1 MKVVTLKDGSLFGEM
16 ALNDSSALRKASIIT
31 SSDCHFSVLNKKTF
45 NNCIKMGT
53 QKHLREL
60 LQFFIELPIFN
71 GIPEGVFYHKYYT
84 NLSKFTVVKGKN
96 IMDQGGK
103 PENIILLQTGAYGVT
118 TRMSLYELTRLIFR
132 YAKYFNISTDP
143 NETLKNVN
151 NNKKKEFI
159 GNINDI
165 KAKYRLLF
173 QNVINIVNEEN
184 RLLNDNLIFK
194 KYYYSQQFIRIA
206 EISCPEVIINEEY
219 LDDNGLF
226 AFSIEAKSPENII
239 YTLSTSF
246 YNELKSKNI
255 TVRKNNEKLLFKKMN
270 IMIQRLLIVRNSLIN
285 SFFDY
290 QSKRDIGESV
300 IKELEEKILLQLKKK
315 RSLVK
320 KDEKIL
326 LTNEN
331 ENKEK
336 NFLTNINTNSSI
348 YNSYL
353 IKNKIHN
360 LNKYYKEVSSKKDN
374 NSYNMKNTKNISSLI
389 SFKEFDK
396 NGEKEQKFK
405 NNIYNNKMNSFQK
418 DKNIKFSHNSLKKN
432 KNILPTSQKNKFNIT
447 NKDLNYANQ
456 LPFKNREIDFF
467 FSLYDKNDTEGIITI
482 NNYSNKIS
490 NTEYNTSRNLNNKFT
505 QIKNQ
510 NKNILNSIR
519 IKSDDRII
527 KNVFPSTKK
536 VLMNNLIWENIK
548 SVLKSPLHRLNAI
561 NSNRTINNFYI
572 NKKINKSN
580 IRNYL
585 ERNLKCFTNRNQKL
599 SSNSKTE
606 DDKNIKTN
614 TNIYSNNN
622 EQNNSL
628 LKQFSLRNSK
638 IENFNDIY
646 LMSSPSR
653 LKKIYFSYLQN
664 KNNKNNKNRVKEGG
678 KQPILNLKINKKDNL
693 PKIKI
698 KLKKFYSPQE
708 VNFMRMS
715 QKRRFVIDG
724 NKNIKIK
731 AKKFQTNRNDYYKK
745 NIINRMNFFYGYSPE
760 EK

>member
-1 MKVVTLKDGSLFGEM
+1 M
-16 ALNDSSALRKASIIT
+16 
-31 SSDCHFSVLNKKTF
+31 
-45 NNCIKMGT
+45 
-53 QKHLREL
+53 
-60 LQFFIELPIFN
+60 
-71 GIPEGVFYHKYYT
+71 
-84 NLSKFTVVKGKN
+84 
-96 IMDQGGK
+96 
-103 PENIILLQTGAYGVT
+103 
-118 TRMSLYELTRLIFR
+118 
-132 YAKYFNISTDP
+132 
-143 NETLKNVN
+143 
-151 NNKKKEFI
+151 
-159 GNINDI
+159 
-165 KAKYRLLF
+165 
-173 QNVINIVNEEN
+173 
-184 RLLNDNLIFK
+184 
-194 KYYYSQQFIRIA
+194 
-206 EISCPEVIINEEY
+206 
-219 LDDNGLF
+219 
-226 AFSIEAKSPENII
+226 
-239 YTLSTSF
+239 
-246 YNELKSKNI
+246 
-255 TVRKNNEKLLFKKMN
+255 
-270 IMIQRLLIVRNSLIN
+270 
-285 SFFDY
+285 
-290 QSKRDIGESV
+290 
-300 IKELEEKILLQLKKK
+300 
-315 RSLVK
+315 
-320 KDEKIL
+320 
-326 LTNEN
+326 
-331 ENKEK
+331 
-336 NFLTNINTNSSI
+336 
-348 YNSYL
+348 
-353 IKNKIHN
+353 
-360 LNKYYKEVSSKKDN
+360 
-374 NSYNMKNTKNISSLI
+374 
-389 SFKEFDK
+389 
-396 NGEKEQKFK
+396 
-405 NNIYNNKMNSFQK
+405 
-418 DKNIKFSHNSLKKN
+418 
-432 KNILPTSQKNKFNIT
+432 
-447 NKDLNYANQ
+447 
-456 LPFKNREIDFF
+456 
-467 FSLYDKNDTEGIITI
+467 
-482 NNYSNKIS
+482 
-490 NTEYNTSRNLNNKFT
+490 
-505 QIKNQ
+505 
-510 NKNILNSIR
+510 NSIR
-519 IKSDDRII
+519 IKSDERII

-731 AKKFQTNRNDYYKK
+731 AEKFQTNRNDYYKK